1 MAANGGI
8 QQMPV
13 ASKPFLLKAFPFQSQ
28 SLQIRQ
34 MGAEESRAIC
44 KVVESREEDACLC
57 DLVTKLGLKKVTL
70 VTKVVGE
77 AGGNGDC
84 SKEWRQNIWEACP
97 LLDQQCTLLARF
109 GRNSSENQIWKK

>member
-1 MAANGGI
+1 M
-8 QQMPV
+8 
-13 ASKPFLLKAFPFQSQ
+13 PFLFRA
-28 SLQIRQ
+28 RGQ

-84 SKEWRQNIWEACP
+84 LKEWRQNIWEACP